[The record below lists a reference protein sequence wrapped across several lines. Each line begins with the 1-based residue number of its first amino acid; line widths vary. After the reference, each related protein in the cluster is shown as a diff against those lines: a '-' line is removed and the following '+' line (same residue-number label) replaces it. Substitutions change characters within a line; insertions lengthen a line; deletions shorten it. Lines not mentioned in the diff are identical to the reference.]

1 MDGVN
6 AVLRTGPARERL
18 LRAAHEV
25 FYGEGVHAVGVD
37 RIIETAGVTRATF
50 YRYFPSKES
59 LVVAYLQA
67 LDAAVRERVGPVPA
81 DPEGAAR
88 WLRDFTCGIADGIGE
103 PRFRGC
109 PYINA
114 AAEYPAADHPVRI
127 AIAAH
132 REWLEASVR
141 TALGRSGHPDPA
153 EAARR
158 WLAQRDGAMIAAY
171 LNGADAAAR
180 TLVAAVDDLVGV
192 G

>member
-1 MDGVN
+1 VTCVN
-6 AVLRTGPARERL
+6 NVLRPARERL

-25 FYGEGVHAVGVD
+25 FYREGVHAVGVD

-67 LDAAVRERVGPVPA
+67 LDGAVRERAGAVPPDA
-81 DPEGAAR
+81 AGAAR
-88 WLRDFTCGIADGIGE
+88 WLRDFTCGIADAIGE
-103 PRFRGC
+103 PQFRGC

-114 AAEYPAADHPVRI
+114 AAEYPSADHPVRI

-132 REWLEASVR
+132 RAWLEASVR
-141 TALGRSGHPDPA
+141 TALDRTGHPDPA
-153 EAARR
+153 EGARR

-171 LNGADAAAR
+171 LSGAEAAAR